1 MLMYLYIMQ
10 IQRIK
15 HESEETEKALRER
28 VQRLEM
34 TRLQLEEEMSQLKTA
49 NMTDKLQAEENISL
63 AKQRVKQEEVCIARI
78 VQFMPPWLS
87 GKGS

>member
-1 MLMYLYIMQ
+1 
-10 IQRIK
+10 
-15 HESEETEKALRER
+15 
-28 VQRLEM
+28 M

-78 VQFMPPWLS
+78 V
-87 GKGS
+87 